1 MCRLVKIYLCDT
13 FILQQYS
20 LWLHTRVAPSPLQER
35 FGSMKALDNKTEIE
49 SLLYEVPKIRLLRN
63 LIIQGSKGLQYSMQ
77 VLHFAVF
84 PEPEYDL
91 PIFCANFFIAAE
103 TIIVVLDLNLLYDV
117 VKHKEYKDKCYE
129 GLMSLGLK
137 YADFLDFFL
146 SFLDVSAEHHFMPLL
161 PWGGNLTGESL
172 RFFTN
177 SHMDQAWL
185 VLMDLGIRETDASQ
199 IIANLEAQHWYL
211 TSRAE
216 KVNHLVTHLLP
227 YLHLQ
232 PTCEVYLLHAHA
244 ETSATT
250 NVPDLGYE
258 VLKRLFGE
266 THAKIEIFLFDGV
279 DSLGCKTFLDYFPE
293 YPCEEGRVNE
303 KHAREV
309 FCNSPVEQER
319 RIYRKL

>member
-1 MCRLVKIYLCDT
+1 MEYASST
-13 FILQQYS
+13 AFSFALQRS
-20 LWLHTRVAPSPLQER
+20 SSAIAAAAALPWWRRRPSVRVSALSYRQFVQFALAPHSHGSFSSAGPL
-35 FGSMKALDNKTEIE
+35 ADKTETE
-49 SLLYEVPKIRLLRN
+49 LLPYEVPKIRLLRS
-63 LIIQGSKGLQYSMQ
+63 LSIQGSKGLQYSMQ

-91 PIFCANFFIAAE
+91 PIFYANFFTAAE

-129 GLMSLGLK
+129 GLMSLGLE
-137 YADFLDFFL
+137 YGD
-146 SFLDVSAEHHFMPLL
+146 LL
-161 PWGGNLTGESL
+161 PWGGNLTGELL
-172 RFFTN
+172 RFFSPIVIWTRFK
-177 SHMDQAWL
+177 SSQHMHA
-185 VLMDLGIRETDASQ
+185 MDLGIRETDASQ
-199 IIANLEAQHWYL
+199 IIANHEAQHRYL

-216 KVNHLVTHLLP
+216 KFYHLN
-227 YLHLQ
+227 
-232 PTCEVYLLHAHA
+232 EVQ
-244 ETSATT
+244 S
-250 NVPDLGYE
+250 
-258 VLKRLFGE
+258 
-266 THAKIEIFLFDGV
+266 FLFDGV